1 MRIISQ
7 NRDISVEFDN
17 VILKICNISLI
28 YAYPYANQ
36 TTALVLGKYESKE
49 RAREVF
55 DDIHNAYSPVGLIT
69 CALSEEQEA
78 QFIGSE
84 NVKQNVV
91 MMPVESKDWVVST
104 YDNYVYYMPEN

>member
-17 VILKICNISLI
+17 VILKICNGNLI

-36 TTALVLGKYESKE
+36 SEVIVLGKYASQE

-55 DDIHNAYSPVGLIT
+55 EDIHDAYVPAYSISDAFTEDQIREMLIRSKNIVANNITNVGQDACIT
-69 CALSEEQEA
+69 T
-78 QFIGSE
+78 F
-84 NVKQNVV
+84 
-91 MMPVESKDWVVST
+91 
-104 YDNYVYYMPEN
+104 DNYVYLMPEE

>member
-17 VILKICNISLI
+17 VILKICNGSLI

-36 TTALVLGKYESKE
+36 AAALVLGKYASQE

-55 DDIHNAYSPVGLIT
+55 EDMHSI
-69 CALSEEQEA
+69 
-78 QFIGSE
+78 IGFK
-84 NVKQNVV
+84 NLF
-91 MMPVESKDWVVST
+91 
-104 YDNYVYYMPEN
+104 YMPEE

>member
-17 VILKICNISLI
+17 VILKICNGSLI

-36 TTALVLGKYESKE
+36 AEVIVLGKYESQE

-55 DDIHNAYSPVGLIT
+55 EDIHNAYAPVGIIT
-69 CALSEEQEA
+69 TNLTEDQTKP
-78 QFIGSE
+78 FIGSA
-84 NVKQNVV
+84 NLNMHVIAMDK
-91 MMPVESKDWVVST
+91 PDTGITT
-104 YDNYVYYMPEN
+104 YNEIVYYMPEN

>member
-17 VILKICNISLI
+17 VILKICNGGLI

-36 TTALVLGKYESKE
+36 SEVIVLCKYASQE

-55 DDIHNAYSPVGLIT
+55 EDMHSI
-69 CALSEEQEA
+69 
-78 QFIGSE
+78 IGFK
-84 NVKQNVV
+84 NLF
-91 MMPVESKDWVVST
+91 
-104 YDNYVYYMPEN
+104 YMPEE

>member
-17 VILKICNISLI
+17 VILKICNGSLI

-36 TTALVLGKYESKE
+36 AEVIVLGRYKSQE

-55 DDIHNAYSPVGLIT
+55 EDIHRAYAPVGIVSENLT
-69 CALSEEQEA
+69 EEQTKA
-78 QFIGSE
+78 FIGSS
-84 NVKQNVV
+84 NLNMRVVK
-91 MMPVESKDWVVST
+91 MDEPGTSITT
-104 YDNYVYYMPEN
+104 YSEIVYYMPEK

>member
-17 VILKICNISLI
+17 VILKICNGSLI

-36 TTALVLGKYESKE
+36 EEVIVLGKYKSQE

-55 DDIHNAYSPVGLIT
+55 NDIHNAYAPVGIIT
-69 CALSEEQEA
+69 TNLTEEQTKP
-78 QFIGSE
+78 FIGSA
-84 NVKQNVV
+84 NLN
-91 MMPVESKDWVVST
+91 MPVIKMDEPGTAIST
-104 YDNYVYYMPEN
+104 YNEIVYYMPEE

>member
-17 VILKICNISLI
+17 VILKICNGSLI

-36 TTALVLGKYESKE
+36 AATLVLGKYVSPE

-55 DDIHNAYSPVGLIT
+55 EDIHNAYAPVGIIT
-69 CALSEEQEA
+69 TNLTEEQTKA
-78 QFIGSE
+78 FIGSVNLHAQVIQMDE
-84 NVKQNVV
+84 PNTGIT
-91 MMPVESKDWVVST
+91 T
-104 YDNYVYYMPEN
+104 YNEFVYYMPEE